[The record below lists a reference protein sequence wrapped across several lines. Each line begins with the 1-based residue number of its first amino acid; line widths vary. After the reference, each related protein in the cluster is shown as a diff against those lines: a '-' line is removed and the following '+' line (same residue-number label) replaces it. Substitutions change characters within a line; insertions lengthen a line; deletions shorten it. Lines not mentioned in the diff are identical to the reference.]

1 MKDLPKLDSQDIL
14 RVKRDA
20 LVQEHRDLDEA
31 IMALEEKGTG
41 DPFTIRRLKKQ
52 KLLLKDRLRAVEDKI
67 TPDIIA

>member
-1 MKDLPKLDSQDIL
+1 MNDMSRMERQEIL

-20 LVQEHRDLDEA
+20 LMQDHRDLDEA
-31 IMALEEKGTG
+31 IAALEEKGTA

-52 KLLLKDRLRAVEDKI
+52 KLALKDRISSLEDQM